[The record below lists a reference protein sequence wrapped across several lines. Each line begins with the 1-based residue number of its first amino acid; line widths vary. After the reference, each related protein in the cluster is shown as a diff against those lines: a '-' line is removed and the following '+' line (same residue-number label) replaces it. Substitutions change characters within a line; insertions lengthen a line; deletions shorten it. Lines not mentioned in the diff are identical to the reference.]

1 MTGRLLGLLAGAAI
15 VAGVAVSTARAD
27 GLPVL
32 GVDVGS
38 KGVTVPGATARYVT
52 LWSGK
57 KSTVVARVRRN
68 GGRIDRSRLLQ
79 GTFTIPA
86 VAYDGSASGLSADGS
101 VLVLIQPS
109 SRSRGRGPRSP
120 CSTPRRLRLLKVLRL
135 HGDFSFDAISPNGN
149 RIYLINYLSP
159 RDATKYAVRAYDV
172 QAGRLLPKPVVDPK
186 EADEQMRG
194 RPISRAMSPDGR
206 WAYTLY
212 DGNGK
217 TPFVHALDTSRA
229 TARCIDLDALEGN
242 TYLWRLHLT
251 VRGGGKRLAVRD
263 GSETEL
269 VVNTKT
275 FAVSKPS
282 PAPTSTARQGSSLTW
297 PWAAGASAI
306 ALALAAA
313 GLVVA
318 SRRHRPPR
326 LGLGTPL
333 RTALSSP
340 TARPLPGRA
349 PAPRRSWPGCA

>member
-15 VAGVAVSTARAD
+15 VAGVAASTARAD

-38 KGVTVPGATARYVT
+38 KGVTVPGATARFVT

-101 VLVLIQPS
+101 MLVLIQPRLS
-109 SRSRGRGPRSP
+109 FPRARTSFAILDA
-120 CSTPRRLRLLKVLRL
+120 RRLRLLKVLRL
-135 HGDFSFDAISPNGN
+135 QGDLSFDAISPNAN

-159 RDATKYAVRAYDV
+159 TDATKYAVRAYDV

-194 RPISRAMSPDGR
+194 RPLSRAMSPDGR

-217 TPFVHALDTSRA
+217 TPFIHALDTSRS
-229 TARCIDLDALEGN
+229 TARCIDLDALAGN
-242 TYLWRLHLT
+242 TYLS
-251 VRGGGKRLAVRD
+251 GMRLAMRPD
-263 GSETEL
+263 GRRLVIRNGLAREL
-269 VVNTKT
+269 VVNTRT
-275 FAVSKPS
+275 FAVSKPPEPS
-282 PAPTSTARQGSSLTW
+282 PIATARQESSPIW

-306 ALALAAA
+306 ALALLGA
-313 GLVVA
+313 GLVA
-318 SRRHRPPR
+318 ATRRHRRPA
-326 LGLGTPL
+326 LG
-333 RTALSSP
+333 
-340 TARPLPGRA
+340 
-349 PAPRRSWPGCA
+349 

>member
-38 KGVTVPGATARYVT
+38 KGVTVPGATARFVT

-57 KSTVVARVRRN
+57 RSTVVARVRRN
-68 GGRIDRSRLLQ
+68 GGRIDRSGLLQ

-101 VLVLIQPS
+101 VLVLIQPRVS
-109 SRSRGRGPRSP
+109 FPRAWTSFAILHA
-120 CSTPRRLRLLKVLRL
+120 RRLRLLKVLRL
-135 HGDFSFDAISPNGN
+135 HGDYSFDAISPNGN

-172 QAGRLLPKPVVDPK
+172 RAGRLLTKPVVDPK

-229 TARCIDLDALEGN
+229 TARCIDLDTLEGN

-251 VRGGGKRLAVRD
+251 VRGGGKHLAVRD

-269 VVNTKT
+269 VLSTKT
-275 FAVSKPS
+275 FAV
-282 PAPTSTARQGSSLTW
+282 
-297 PWAAGASAI
+297 
-306 ALALAAA
+306 
-313 GLVVA
+313 
-318 SRRHRPPR
+318 
-326 LGLGTPL
+326 
-333 RTALSSP
+333 
-340 TARPLPGRA
+340 
-349 PAPRRSWPGCA
+349 

>member
-15 VAGVAVSTARAD
+15 AAGVAASTARAD

-38 KGVTVPGATARYVT
+38 KGVTVPGAAARYVT
-52 LWSGK
+52 LWSGT

-101 VLVLIQPS
+101 VLVLIQPRVS
-109 SRSRGRGPRSP
+109 FPRAWTSFAVLDA
-120 CSTPRRLRLLKVLRL
+120 RRLRLLKVLRL
-135 HGDFSFDAISPNGN
+135 NGDFSFDAISPNGN

-251 VRGGGKRLAVRD
+251 TRGGGTELAVRD

-269 VVNTKT
+269 VVSTKT

-282 PAPTSTARQGSSLTW
+282 PAPRSTVRQPSSLTW

-318 SRRHRPPR
+318 SRRHRRPALVWGHRSGR
-326 LGLGTPL
+326 L
-333 RTALSSP
+333 
-340 TARPLPGRA
+340 
-349 PAPRRSWPGCA
+349 

>member
-15 VAGVAVSTARAD
+15 VAGVAASTARAD

-52 LWSGK
+52 LWSGE
-57 KSTVVARVRRN
+57 KSTVVARVQRN

-101 VLVLIQPS
+101 VLVLIQPRVS
-109 SRSRGRGPRSP
+109 FPRAWTSFAVLDA
-120 CSTPRRLRLLKVLRL
+120 RRLRLLKVLRL
-135 HGDFSFDAISPNGN
+135 HGDYSFDAISPNGH

-172 QAGRLLPKPVVDPK
+172 QAGRLLPQPVVDPK

-229 TARCIDLDALEGN
+229 TARCIDLDALEGS

-282 PAPTSTARQGSSLTW
+282 PALTSTARQGSSLTW

-318 SRRHRPPR
+318 SRRHRRPALVWGHRSGR
-326 LGLGTPL
+326 L
-333 RTALSSP
+333 
-340 TARPLPGRA
+340 
-349 PAPRRSWPGCA
+349 

>member
-1 MTGRLLGLLAGAAI
+1 MTGRILGLLASTI
-15 VAGVAVSTARAD
+15 VAATAASTASAD

-38 KGVTVPGATARYVT
+38 KGVTVPGAVARYVT

-57 KSTVVARVRRN
+57 RSTVVARVRRN
-68 GGRIDRSRLLQ
+68 GGRIERSRLLQ

-101 VLVLIQPS
+101 VLVLIQP
-109 SRSRGRGPRSP
+109 RLAFPRARTSFAIFDA
-120 CSTPRRLRLLKVLRL
+120 RRLRLLKVLRL
-135 HGDFSFDAISPNGN
+135 RGDFSFDAISPSGN

-172 QAGRLLPKPVVDPK
+172 RAGRLLPNPVVDPH

-194 RPISRAMSPDGR
+194 QPISRAMSPDGR

-217 TPFVHALDTSRA
+217 TPFVHVLDTSRA
-229 TARCIDLDALEGN
+229 TAHCIDLDALKGEKYRWG
-242 TYLWRLHLT
+242 LRLS
-251 VRGGGKRLAVRD
+251 VGGGGGKRLVVRN
-263 GSETEL
+263 GLEPEL
-269 VVNTKT
+269 VVDTKT
-275 FAVSKPS
+275 FAVSKPAKQS
-282 PAPTSTARQGSSLTW
+282 PKPAARQGSSLTW

-313 GLVVA
+313 GLVLA
-318 SRRHRPPR
+318 TRRHRRPA
-326 LGLGTPL
+326 LG
-333 RTALSSP
+333 
-340 TARPLPGRA
+340 
-349 PAPRRSWPGCA
+349 